1 MKAIRLFS
9 FWLCLLAGLG
19 LAVLAQK
26 PPAPVPAA
34 APADAFSAARAM
46 ADVRTVAL
54 RPHPTGSTDIVR
66 VREHL
71 MRRISGLG
79 LELSVRADEGYGAP
93 AREGRAISAA
103 AVQNLIGV
111 LPGADRDKPAVLV
124 MSHYD
129 SVANSPG
136 AADDAAGVAAALEV
150 ARALKAGPP
159 PARDVIF
166 LFTDAEEAGLLGAE
180 AFFARD
186 PLRQRVGVVVN
197 MEARGD
203 AGRASMFQTGPG
215 NGDLLG
221 LFARSAVRPAANSL
235 AAAIYEKMPND
246 TDFTHAVK
254 AGLPGLNFAFIDDQL
269 AYHTPLSS
277 PDHLDQGSLQHIG
290 DQVLP
295 TVRALASAQALP
307 GKAPNAVYS
316 DLFGLV
322 LLSYPLAVA
331 WGLLAL
337 PGLLTLYALV
347 RAWTMGATGPVD
359 LLKGLAGFLLVGTAG
374 GLVLHLTGKL
384 LAITD
389 QQAHYALLGRFEP
402 LLAGCTALLVGT
414 ALAVAVGQAKGAAR
428 IWPSLLAL
436 LAGGATCL
444 IGGPS
449 LDPVGLGLGV
459 ASAVL
464 VWGAL
469 GKPVGVLG
477 AWIGALVG
485 LLALS
490 IATMILLPGGS
501 VMTTWPLLAAAAAA
515 ALVLAK
521 GGTRDKRVAL
531 ALTAFVALAAVA
543 VVAQVGAWGGW
554 TFSGLG
560 VGLPT
565 VLAAFAL
572 LALPALIPLAH
583 DFSALK
589 LAAIPATLTAGLGAG
604 LVAYAVLAGA
614 SPARPELTEAAH
626 LADLSTGKAW
636 RISTLPR
643 LDAWSKAALGAQG
656 GAPSRQELAPFFASK
671 AWMAETRPV
680 PLDPPQLLLEQAG
693 DRLLA
698 RVIPGPGAEYVTL
711 RIKSDGALAGARLNG
726 RPLPL
731 SAKPGEWSS
740 LSYHAPDPNGVT
752 LSFSRLN
759 GSGRVEAAA
768 LEVREGWPRAA
779 VSPGGKPQ
787 GLMGYGLSDK
797 TLVLTRASLDWRPN
811 QGVAGQDP
819 SEE

>member
-1 MKAIRLFS
+1 MKAIRLLG
-9 FWLCLLAGLG
+9 FWICLAVGLG
-19 LAVLAQK
+19 LAVLVQR
-26 PPAPVPAA
+26 PPAPATAA
-34 APADAFSAARAM
+34 APPQAFSAQRAM
-46 ADVRTVAL
+46 ADVREIAL

-71 MRRISGLG
+71 MRRISALG
-79 LELSVRADEGYGAP
+79 LELTVRADEGYGAP
-93 AREGRAISAA
+93 ARQGRAISAG
-103 AVQNLIGV
+103 AVQNVIGV
-111 LPGADRDKPAVLV
+111 LAGTDRDKSAVLV

-136 AADDAAGVAAALEV
+136 AADDAAGVAAALEI

-159 PARDVIF
+159 PARDVVF
-166 LFTDAEEAGLLGAE
+166 LFTDAEEPGLLGAE

-186 PLRQRVGVVVN
+186 PLRERIGVVLN

-215 NGDLLG
+215 NGDLMG
-221 LFARSAVRPAANSL
+221 LFARAAQRPAANSL

-277 PDHLDQGSLQHIG
+277 PDHLDQGSLQHLG

-295 TVRALASAQALP
+295 TVRALAAQADLP
-307 GKAPNAVYS
+307 AKAPNAIYS

-322 LLSYPLAVA
+322 LVSYGAAVA

-337 PGLLTLYALV
+337 CGALTLYAMI
-347 RAWTMGATGPVD
+347 RALTMGATGPVE
-359 LLKGLAGFLLVGTAG
+359 LLKGLAGYLLVGTVGA
-374 GLVLHLTGKL
+374 LVLHLAGKL
-384 LAITD
+384 LGVGD
-389 QQAHYALLGRFEP
+389 MQGYYALLGRFDP
-402 LLAGCTALLVGT
+402 LLAGCAALLVG
-414 ALAVAVGQAKGAAR
+414 AGLAVAVGQAKGAAR

-436 LAGGATCL
+436 AGGGLSCL
-444 IGGPS
+444 IGGPA

-485 LLALS
+485 LLILGV
-490 IATMILLPGGS
+490 ATMILLPGGS
-501 VMTTWPLLAAAAAA
+501 VMTTWPLLVAALAAT
-515 ALVLAK
+515 LVLAK
-521 GGTRDKRVAL
+521 GGTRDRRVAL
-531 ALTAFVALAAVA
+531 ALTAFVALAAIV

-560 VGLPT
+560 VGLPAI
-565 VLAAFAL
+565 LALFAL

-589 LAAIPATLTAGLGAG
+589 LAAVPAVLTAGAGAG

-626 LADLSTGKAW
+626 LTDLSTGRAW

-643 LDAWSKAALGAQG
+643 LDAWSRGALTAQG
-656 GAPSRQELAPFFASK
+656 GQPPVRRDLPPFFGSK
-671 AWMAETRPV
+671 AWMAEARPV
-680 PLDPPQLLLEQAG
+680 ALDPPQLILEQAG

-698 RVIPGPGAEYVTL
+698 RLIPGPGAEYVTL
-711 RIKSDGALAGARLNG
+711 RIKAEGALAGARLNG

-731 SAKPGEWSS
+731 AAKPGEWSS
-740 LSYHAPDPNGVT
+740 LTYHAPDPNGVT

-759 GSGRVEAAA
+759 GAGRVEAAA

-779 VSPGGKPQ
+779 VSPGAKPQ
-787 GLMGYGLSDK
+787 GLMAFGLSDK
-797 TLVLTRASLDWRPN
+797 TLVLTRASLDWR
-811 QGVAGQDP
+811 AGQGAEP
-819 SEE
+819 QE